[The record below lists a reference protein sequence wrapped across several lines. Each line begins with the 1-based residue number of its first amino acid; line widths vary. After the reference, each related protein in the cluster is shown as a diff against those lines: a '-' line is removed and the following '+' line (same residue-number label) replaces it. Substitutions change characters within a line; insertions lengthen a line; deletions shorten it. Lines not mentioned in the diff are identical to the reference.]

1 MITVGIDPSI
11 NSTGICV
18 NEQNA
23 NGKQKIKFYIIRP
36 NTLTKREQ
44 GIKLSNFKFLLYDKA
59 SSTDKHENEVCKT
72 RNFLYITDHIKTVLK
87 SAVRKVGTKN
97 VKVYMEGISYGSLQT
112 LSVFDLAGLNYL
124 IRQACELLNIE
135 YVIVPPSEAKKHAT
149 GKGNASKELISN
161 TFLALYPKMSV
172 LKKVDDIADAYF
184 LSLFDTGLYKHTI

>member
-18 NEQNA
+18 NEHGT

-59 SSTDKHENEVCKT
+59 SSRDKHENEVCKT

-87 SAVRKVGTKN
+87 SAVRKVGATN

-184 LSLFDTGLYKHTI
+184 MSI

>member
-1 MITVGIDPSI
+1 VITIGIDPSI

-18 NEQNA
+18 NERDV

-36 NTLTKREQ
+36 NNLTKKEQ
-44 GIKLSNFKFLLYDKA
+44 NIKLSNFKFLLYDKV

-72 RNFLYITDHIKTVLK
+72 RNLLYITDHIKTVLK
-87 SAVRKVGTKN
+87 SAVRKVGTEN

-124 IRQACELLNIE
+124 IRGTCESLNIS
-135 YVIVPPSEAKKHAT
+135 YTIVPPSEAKKHAT
-149 GKGNASKELISN
+149 GKGNASKELISK
-161 TFLALYPKMSV
+161 TFLTLYPKMGV

-184 LSLFDTGLYKHTI
+184 MSI